1 MATKKV
7 KSAGRFK
14 SRYGVGIRKRVI
26 KVESKQHQDFTC
38 PECGFKKLKRQGTGV
53 FNCAKCGLKA
63 AGGAYLPVTMTGSI
77 VRKMVAQKSF
87 LPMASELL
95 EASEKKVE
103 EKPAAV
109 AKEEKKKAKKKEK
122 KAAKKE
128 EKEKKEKTAEELKE
142 QIKEVKPA
150 EEEAEGVKENV

>member
-26 KVESKQHQDFTC
+26 KVESKQRQDFEC
-38 PECGFKKLKRQGTGV
+38 PECGFKRMKRESTGV
-53 FNCAKCGLKA
+53 FKCAKCGLKA

-95 EASEKKVE
+95 ESSEKKGE
-103 EKPAAV
+103 EKPEKV
-109 AKEEKKKAKKKEK
+109 EKEAKKKAKKKEAK
-122 KAAKKE
+122 PEKKE
-128 EKEKKEKTAEELKE
+128 AKEPAKEKKEK
-142 QIKEVKPA
+142 PA
-150 EEEAEGVKENV
+150 EKKEKEGVKENV

>member
-26 KVESKQHQDFTC
+26 KVESKQRQDFDC
-38 PECGFKKLKRQGTGV
+38 PECGFKKMKRESTGV
-53 FNCAKCGLKA
+53 FECAKCGLKT

-95 EASEKKVE
+95 EASEKKAE
-103 EKPAAV
+103 EKPEKV
-109 AKEEKKKAKKKEK
+109 EKEEKKKAKKAEK
-122 KAAKKE
+122 
-128 EKEKKEKTAEELKE
+128 KEKKEVKEEPVKE
-142 QIKEVKPA
+142 EKKEEPA
-150 EEEAEGVKENV
+150 EKKEEEGVKEDV